1 MAKIAH
7 KIANRPQAY
16 RINFTYKIMSQHI
29 KDFQIE
35 QASPL
40 PSPCINVCRMDN
52 EKVYCTGCW
61 RTIPEIVAWSRADED
76 YKRGVW
82 QEIKLRVA
90 QAGQ

>member
-1 MAKIAH
+1 
-7 KIANRPQAY
+7 
-16 RINFTYKIMSQHI
+16 MSQHI
-29 KDFQIE
+29 QDFQLD

-40 PSPCINVCRMDN
+40 PSPCINVCRMDT

-61 RTIPEIVAWSRADED
+61 RTIPEIVAWSRADEE